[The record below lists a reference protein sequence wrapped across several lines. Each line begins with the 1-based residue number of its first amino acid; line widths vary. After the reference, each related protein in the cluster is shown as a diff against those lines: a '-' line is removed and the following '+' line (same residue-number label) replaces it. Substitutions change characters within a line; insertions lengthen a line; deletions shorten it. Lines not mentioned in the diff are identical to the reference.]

1 MYMGDVYTVVHCKV
15 HTEAIDMYTVRAY
28 SLFTSDLHGGLS
40 PLYQF
45 KHFFSSI

>member
-15 HTEAIDMYTVRAY
+15 HTEAIDIYAVRD